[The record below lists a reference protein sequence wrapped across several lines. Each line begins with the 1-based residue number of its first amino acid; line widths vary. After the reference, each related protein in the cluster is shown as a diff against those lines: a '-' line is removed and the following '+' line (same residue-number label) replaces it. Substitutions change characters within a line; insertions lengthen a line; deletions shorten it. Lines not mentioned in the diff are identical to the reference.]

1 MLQIAGAMA
10 EESHSLE
17 EIISA
22 CGEVSKNLAT
32 YGMCTNPCSLPG
44 AGPLFPLADD
54 EMELGVGMH
63 GEAGTAKIKVDDL

>member
-1 MLQIAGAMA
+1 MA
-10 EESHSLE
+10 EEGESLE

-32 YGMCTNPCSLPG
+32 YGVCTTPCSLPG
-44 AGPLFPLADD
+44 AGPLFSVAED

-63 GEAGTAKIKVDDL
+63 GEAGTAKIKVTIYSL